1 MKNKIII
8 FLFVFVLIFTACDD
22 NTIEIP
28 INEYNKLKGIK
39 PPPPPEY
46 PKLFSFR
53 FNYTIKNIKDVYVTS
68 ASDGHEYIIISC
80 SDTQGA
86 ITTTASQWVECKK
99 CKKLIK

>member
-8 FLFVFVLIFTACDD
+8 FLFVLMFTACDD

-46 PKLFSFR
+46 PKPFSFR
-53 FNYTIKNIKDVYVTS
+53 FNYNILDIEDVYVTS

-80 SDTQGA
+80 SGDSQGA
-86 ITTTASQWVECKK
+86 ITTTASHWVECKK
-99 CKKLIK
+99 CKFKK